1 MELKTLLREDIEREH
16 EFMHTHE
23 VGSEEYNNSFK
34 RLCELENKLFDLEK
48 FESETA
54 SKNEQLKD
62 EKKDR
67 TIKYVFEGVKIA
79 SGIVV
84 PMIGL
89 VCITAF
95 EKNDTFTSALKG
107 YVNCFIPKKTI

>member
-1 MELKTLLREDIEREH
+1 MELKTLLHEDIERERT
-16 EFMHTHE
+16 FMQAQA
-23 VGSEEYNNSFK
+23 VGSEEYNASFK
-34 RLCELENKLFDLEK
+34 RLCELENKLLELEK
-48 FESETA
+48 FESETTL
-54 SKNEQLKD
+54 KDEQLKD

-79 SGIVV
+79 SGVV
-84 PMIGL
+84 LPVIGL

-107 YVNCFIPKKTI
+107 YINCFVPKKTI